1 MGVFHVFKIAQMVSN
16 RATHH
21 KYQTLHDKYINS
33 IGLQAFGLQRQTQAP
48 GRRNRKKTNAKT
60 MANDIQKRS
69 TIIITV
75 VTATTE
81 NTLSQIKS
89 KTLYPHRHQRI
100 T

>member
-1 MGVFHVFKIAQMVSN
+1 MDYK
-16 RATHH
+16 
-21 KYQTLHDKYINS
+21 DK
-33 IGLQAFGLQRQTQAP
+33 RKHWEEETE
-48 GRRNRKKTNAKT
+48 KKTNAKT

-100 T
+100 TWVSDNCQTTARIIKR